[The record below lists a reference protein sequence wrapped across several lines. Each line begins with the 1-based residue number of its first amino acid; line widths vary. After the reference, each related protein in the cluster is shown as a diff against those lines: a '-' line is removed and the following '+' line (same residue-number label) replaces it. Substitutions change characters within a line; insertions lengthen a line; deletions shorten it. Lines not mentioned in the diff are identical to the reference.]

1 MLLKCIEVPVLPKL
15 WIYAQL
21 RTLKQEVNDNFG
33 MRCCWLGLVSFF
45 FGGGGGRLEDSVF
58 TRSKQV
64 LSCRERGINTA
75 KYVRLFFGLYY
86 VS

>member
-45 FGGGGGRLEDSVF
+45 LGGGVGGWRIVF
-58 TRSKQV
+58 SLGLNRS
-64 LSCRERGINTA
+64 
-75 KYVRLFFGLYY
+75 
-86 VS
+86 